1 MSFLDRAL
9 ALHANGYTVV
19 PIRPGEKRPGE
30 DGWVHTRPTEKQI
43 KKWAVTGYANGNV
56 GINTKDCPAVDI
68 DVYDK
73 TFSEEFGQ
81 YVIDRFG
88 ATCVRVGQAPKR
100 LVMFRTDEPFRKLQ
114 AVYTD
119 GKTAH
124 KLEILGAGQQ
134 FVAYGVHPDTKKEY
148 EWIDLEEPIDVEID
162 TLPLLTLEDAES
174 LIEEFCE
181 RADARGWSRVGRS
194 TGGLASEAG
203 DGLETYKPILQ
214 ISEDTIQETLDLIP
228 NEEADYD
235 QWLRV
240 GCALHHQFEG
250 KREGLRLWHQWG
262 EKSAKYSAGTTNF
275 KYKSFGHGP
284 GTATFASLIYDAG
297 KIKEKAATEAFDKAI
312 NQIHSCRDK
321 KKLTEVILAQLAEHA
336 TTDLQVD
343 EAVKRV
349 QMRLK
354 EITETNPRLE
364 TVRKMFNQLRPKLE
378 VIKKMPKWCEG
389 WVYIEKTNMFYSY
402 VNGKLLNR
410 NAFND
415 ANGRYLLNDEAKAK
429 GESFA
434 GLASNM
440 ALNVHEIPCVY
451 DSVYLP
457 GNDRFLR
464 IEGRELINVYDQAT
478 VPAMTEPE
486 TRDDLEAVEAVKRH
500 FEILFADD
508 RERTL
513 LMDWIAYN
521 VQYPGEKIN
530 WAPLIQGVDGAGK
543 TWIARLLRELVGKP
557 NIRAIS
563 AERLKENFT
572 GWAQGRK
579 IVVFEEIR
587 LHNQNRFE
595 IIDKLRP
602 YITNDEAD
610 VRNMHR
616 EPYEIVNV
624 TNYLLFTNYL
634 DSLPIN
640 KNDRRYFI
648 IRTSFQTESHI
659 VQFEA
664 EHPSYFTELFGM
676 LDFNA
681 EAIRWFFN
689 NWELSDEFRPKA
701 KAPKTEARELMINTA
716 DSSSE
721 ADQLEKLIWMSEDPL
736 LSEELL
742 SGAALRDSDIGHLA
756 PRAQGAMLAKAGFSV
771 VAKCRLNGREDE
783 NVTYYTRRS
792 ELFKGPDK
800 VAMIRKLAERCM
812 DGLD

>member
-1 MSFLDRAL
+1 MSFLEHAL

-30 DGWVHTRPTEKQI
+30 EGWVQMRPSEKQI
-43 KKWAVTGYANGNV
+43 KKWAAGEYKNGNV
-56 GINTKDCPAVDI
+56 GINTHGCPAVDI
-68 DVYDK
+68 DVYDEA
-73 TFSEEFGQ
+73 FALSFAD
-81 YVIDRFG
+81 YVIDKTG
-88 ATCVRVGQAPKR
+88 ATCVRVGRAPKR
-100 LVMFRTDEPFRKLQ
+100 LIMFRTDEPFRKLQ
-114 AVYTD
+114 ATYTD

-124 KLEILGAGQQ
+124 KLEILGTGQQ
-134 FVAYGVHPDTKKEY
+134 FVAYGVHPETKKDY
-148 EWIDLEEPIDVEID
+148 AWVDLEEPDFVEID
-162 TLPLLTLEDAES
+162 SLPELSLEAAQELL
-174 LIEEFCE
+174 EEFCT
-181 RADARGWSRVGRS
+181 RAEARGWSRVGRS
-194 TGGLASEAG
+194 TGGLSSETG
-203 DGLETYKPILQ
+203 DGLDTYKPILQ
-214 ISEDTIQETLDLIP
+214 ISEDTVTETLDLIP
-228 NEEADYD
+228 NDDDYD

-250 KREGLRLWHQWG
+250 KQAGLRLWHEWG
-262 EKSAKYSAGTTNF
+262 QKSDKYQAGTTNY

-297 KIKEKAATEAFDKAI
+297 KIKEKAATAAFDKAI
-312 NQIHSCRDK
+312 NQIHACNDK
-321 KKLTEVILAQLAEHA
+321 KKLTEVILAELAESA
-336 TTDLQVD
+336 QTDLQVD

-364 TVRKMFNQLRPKLE
+364 TVRKMFNQLRPKPD
-378 VIKKMPKWCEG
+378 VPKAMPKWCEG

-402 VNGKLLNR
+402 VNGKLVNR

-415 ANGRYLLNDEAKAK
+415 ANGRHLLNDEAKAK

-440 ALNVHEIPCVY
+440 ALNVHMIPTVY

-464 IEGRELINVYDQAT
+464 IEGRDLVNVYDLGS
-478 VPAMTEPE
+478 VPAMREPE
-486 TRDDLEAVEAVKRH
+486 TKDDFAAIEGVKKH
-500 FEILFADD
+500 FEILFPDE

-521 VQYPGEKIN
+521 AQYPGEKIN

-543 TWIARLLRELVGKP
+543 TWIGRLIRELVGKP
-557 NIRAIS
+557 NLRSIS

-579 IVVFEEIR
+579 VVVFEEIR
-587 LHNQNRFE
+587 LHGQNRFE
-595 IIDKLRP
+595 IIDKVRP
-602 YITNDEAD
+602 YITNEETD
-610 VRNMHR
+610 VRQMHR
-616 EPYEIVNV
+616 EAYEIVNV
-624 TNYLLFTNYL
+624 TNYLFFTNYL
-634 DSLPIN
+634 DSMPIN

-659 VQFEA
+659 IQFEA
-664 EHPSYFTELFGM
+664 NNPHYFTELFG
-676 LDFNA
+676 LLEFNA
-681 EAIRWFFN
+681 EPIRWFFN
-689 NWELSDEFRPKA
+689 NWELSDEFKPKA
-701 KAPKTEARELMINTA
+701 KAPKTAARELMIETA

-721 ADQLEKLIWMSEDPL
+721 ADSLERMLHMSENPL
-736 LSEELL
+736 LTEELL

-756 PRAQGAMLAKAGFSV
+756 PRTQGAMLAKAGFSV
-771 VAKCRLNGREDE
+771 ITKCRLNGRDDD
-783 NVTYYTRRS
+783 NVTYYTRKS
-792 ELFKGPDK
+792 ELFDGPDK
-800 VAMIRKLAERCM
+800 LGMIRKLAERCM